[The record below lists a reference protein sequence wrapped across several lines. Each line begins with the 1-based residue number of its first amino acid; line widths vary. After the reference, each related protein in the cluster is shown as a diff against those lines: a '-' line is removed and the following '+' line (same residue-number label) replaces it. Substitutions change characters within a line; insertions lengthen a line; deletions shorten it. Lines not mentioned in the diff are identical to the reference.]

1 MELPLIV
8 TTAVSVVLAAGM
20 GMVAWRLARAERMRS
35 AARVAALAADL
46 HDVTEVRE
54 QAAVGIRGE
63 PARVHQLA
71 RRSLEFEKIERRS
84 GPASIPESEM
94 FRAGAT
100 DRSGSRLATV
110 LAVGGFAVAASL
122 ALVIATSRGG
132 GPSIAES
139 AAVPTLTPARP
150 AEAVPLELVALSH
163 HRDGDRITI
172 RGVVRNP
179 QEGANVDRLAA
190 VVYVFDREGEF
201 LGNGRATV
209 DVPALQPGAGSPF
222 VVTVEQAANVGRYR
236 VSFKTGDRILPHVD
250 RRNPGPSG
258 RGNR

>member
-1 MELPLIV
+1 
-8 TTAVSVVLAAGM
+8 
-20 GMVAWRLARAERMRS
+20 
-35 AARVAALAADL
+35 
-46 HDVTEVRE
+46 
-54 QAAVGIRGE
+54 
-63 PARVHQLA
+63 
-71 RRSLEFEKIERRS
+71 
-84 GPASIPESEM
+84 
-94 FRAGAT
+94 
-100 DRSGSRLATV
+100 V